1 MIKKALDDNDH
12 LVKLHKR
19 VCEEWSSL
27 LNKNPQKP
35 PVEAPQSKNKS
46 PMTVNARKKIEK
58 PELKNETSSSSS
70 KTSRKIIQ
78 RDHENRQKVHKL
90 TRPKQEDGTKK
101 KIKEEEENARWRRE
115 RAWEFYH
122 QQKRV
127 QKGWKMRKNWELNS
141 WLNQLDSVLHQKYL
155 REHRHQVQS
164 FYCQPTYYGT
174 DIPDALHQQCM
185 QYRFINSSH

>member
-1 MIKKALDDNDH
+1 MVKKALNDNDH

-19 VCEEWSSL
+19 VCEEWSSY
-27 LNKNPQKP
+27 LNTEPQKTSL
-35 PVEAPQSKNKS
+35 EAPPPENKS
-46 PMTVNARKKIEK
+46 PMTMNVRKKIEK
-58 PELKNETSSSSS
+58 PQVKSKTSSSSS
-70 KTSRKIIQ
+70 KTTRKVT
-78 RDHENRQKVHKL
+78 RKDHENRQKAHKQP
-90 TRPKQEDGTKK
+90 RPEPEDSKRK
-101 KIKEEEENARWRRE
+101 RLKEDEESARWRRE

-122 QQKRV
+122 QQKRF

-174 DIPDALHQQCM
+174 DIPDALHQQSM
-185 QYRFINSSH
+185 QYRLTNPNY